1 MPALSGSGAR
11 RYAEALL
18 QQAIAENAVPAYRR
32 SLERLA
38 AGLEP
43 ETVRLLRNPRVPLA
57 ARHSSLEAASKDE
70 PTAVRAILDL
80 LLQRDRIAIL
90 PNIAAAYG
98 DLVDR
103 REGVAK
109 AKITTSVSLDPE
121 QRADLVHD
129 LERAS
134 GMKIRATFA
143 VDASLIGG
151 AKVQVGDRLI
161 DASIRNQLDHL
172 ARQLAG

>member
-1 MPALSGSGAR
+1 MAALGRSGAR

-18 QQAIAENAVPAYRR
+18 EQAIAENAIPAYRQ

-38 AGLEP
+38 AGVPP
-43 ETVRLLRNPRVPLA
+43 EMIRLLRDPRVPLA
-57 ARHSSLEAASKDE
+57 ARRESLAAAATDE
-70 PTAVRAILDL
+70 PAAVRAVLDL
-80 LLQRDRIAIL
+80 LLLRGRIALL
-90 PNIAAAYG
+90 PNIAAAFG

-109 AKITTSVSLDPE
+109 ARITTSVSLDPK
-121 QRADLVHD
+121 QRDDVVRD
-129 LERAS
+129 LERSS

>member
-1 MPALSGSGAR
+1 MAALSGSGAR

-18 QQAIAENAVPAYRR
+18 DQAVAENSLPAYRQ

-38 AGLEP
+38 AGLGP
-43 ETVRLLRNPRVPLA
+43 DTVKLLRDPRVALA
-57 ARHSSLEAASKDE
+57 ARRASLDAAGKDE
-70 PTAVRAILDL
+70 PAAVRAVLDL
-80 LLQRDRIAIL
+80 LLQRDRIGIL
-90 PNIAAAYG
+90 PNIAAAFA

-109 AKITTSVSLDPE
+109 ARITTSVALDDK
-121 QRADLVHD
+121 QRDDVVRD
-129 LERAS
+129 LERSS

-161 DASIRNQLDHL
+161 DATLRNQLDHL

>member
-18 QQAIAENAVPAYRR
+18 QQAVAENAVPAYRR

-38 AGLEP
+38 AGLGP
-43 ETVRLLRNPRVPLA
+43 ETVRLLRDPRVPLA
-57 ARHSSLEAASKDE
+57 RRHESLDAASKDE
-70 PTAVRAILDL
+70 PKAVRAILDL

-90 PNIAAAYG
+90 PNIATAYG

-109 AKITTSVSLDPE
+109 ARITTSVSLDPK
-121 QRADLVHD
+121 QRADVVRD
-129 LERAS
+129 LERSS

-143 VDASLIGG
+143 VDPSLIGG

>member
-1 MPALSGSGAR
+1 MAALSGSGAR

-18 QQAIAENAVPAYRR
+18 GQAVAENAVPAYRQ

-38 AGLEP
+38 AGLGP
-43 ETVRLLRNPRVPLA
+43 DTVRLLRDPRVPLA
-57 ARHSSLEAASKDE
+57 ARRESLGAGTKDE
-70 PTAVRAILDL
+70 PAAVRAILDL

-90 PNIAAAYG
+90 PDIAAAFG

-109 AKITTSVSLDPE
+109 ARITTSVPLDGK
-121 QRADLVHD
+121 QREDLVRD
-129 LERAS
+129 LERSS

-161 DASIRNQLDHL
+161 DASLRNQLDHL